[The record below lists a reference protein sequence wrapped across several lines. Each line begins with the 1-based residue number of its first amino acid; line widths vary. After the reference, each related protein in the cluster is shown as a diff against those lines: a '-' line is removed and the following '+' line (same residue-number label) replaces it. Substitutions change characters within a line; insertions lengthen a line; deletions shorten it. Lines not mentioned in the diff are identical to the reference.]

1 MNNRIYSL
9 SLAVGFKALLAGFIL
24 LLSLSGIPGA
34 VAQVDTF
41 EFDSEEQQQRFRKL
55 SNEFRCP
62 MCQNTN
68 LTGSSG
74 GVAEDLR
81 REIHRMIQDGLSDA
95 EIEQFMFER
104 YGDFIFYRPRLR
116 AETVL
121 LWFGPPVFLFV
132 GGFVAFGISRRAKK
146 LSEENTELDGEQQAR
161 LKELLDNKV

>member
-1 MNNRIYSL
+1 MARLLLAMVL
-9 SLAVGFKALLAGFIL
+9 SLVATIGAL
-24 LLSLSGIPGA
+24 PA

-41 EFDSEEQQQRFRKL
+41 EFDTQEQQLRFRRL
-55 SNEFRCP
+55 SNELRCP

-68 LTGSSG
+68 LTGSTG

-81 REIHRMIQDGLSDA
+81 REIHRMIMDGMTDA

-121 LWFGPPVFLFV
+121 LWFGPLVFLLV
-132 GGFVAFGISRRAKK
+132 GGVVVFTIIRKSKSSVTET
-146 LSEENTELDGEQQAR
+146 LSDEEQQQ
-161 LKELLDNKV
+161 LNELLNRKS